1 MSVRTSPKCWSVQ
14 QTHCGWDG
22 PVSTSPSWEDV
33 LLTPGVFMRIMKEGQ
48 GCKDQPNFYFHPPS
62 FSITRRQIS
71 SFSYLRNVNSPVR
84 VSFCWSNRT
93 TGVTSTQLK
102 VTYLR
107 GFTKI
112 RSRNLEFWSTHLLP
126 SDATLQ
132 NSPQKLFP
140 KNQENFQTKTKYIR
154 SRMKCQV

>member
-1 MSVRTSPKCWSVQ
+1 MSVHIFMMIHPVFVEICQS
-14 QTHCGWDG
+14 G
-22 PVSTSPSWEDV
+22 PVRSVEVSNRHTAAGMV
-33 LLTPGVFMRIMKEGQ
+33 LFWPPRVGKTFFRPQGVFMRIMKEGQ

-62 FSITRRQIS
+62 FSITRRQIC

-84 VSFCWSNRT
+84 ISFCWSNRT

-102 VTYLR
+102 ETYLR

-112 RSRNLEFWSTHLLP
+112 RSRNLEFRSTHLLL

-132 NSPQKLFP
+132 NSPK
-140 KNQENFQTKTKYIR
+140 K
-154 SRMKCQV
+154 